1 MKAKGRILVVDDN
14 YELCDGLTDILKL
27 NGYNVRIAHDGEQA
41 VEIVK
46 NDKFDLALM
55 DIKLPGVNGI
65 DASKIL
71 KNIAPY
77 MPFIFITAFSDD
89 ALYGNTI
96 SKNGLEVFQKPFDI
110 DKLLKR
116 INELCPPA
124 GNNDAEK

>member
-14 YELCDGLTDILKL
+14 YELCGSLLDILKL

-46 NDKFDLALM
+46 NDRFDLVIM
-55 DIKLPGVNGI
+55 DIKLPGMNGI
-65 DASKIL
+65 EASKIL
-71 KNIAPY
+71 KNIAPD

-89 ALYGNTI
+89 VLYGNTI

-116 INELCPPA
+116 INELCAPA
-124 GNNDAEK
+124 GNK